1 LDREIRVGVPAR
13 RADGSGRRTAGRWVA
28 PPAVAAVRFSGLR
41 VVGRELSRARL
52 GKAVGVPRGA
62 DDPQGPNRPGAGG
75 FARPSPGRGSWGLSF
90 SGSGHPH
97 RAPTP
102 GSATDQ
108 GETRSAASAVPGP
121 HRLPLVLVRAD
132 PPVRTVN
139 KSTWQSV
146 VARRTAGSGPVVAHH
161 ASVARYGESWLAASW
176 PGCPP
181 YRPRG
186 LEVLV
191 ARNLGASVCLERRG
205 DCGCLAGSGL
215 SCLGGHHRRSLPCS
229 PRRPPCLLFGKSAH
243 G

>member
-1 LDREIRVGVPAR
+1 
-13 RADGSGRRTAGRWVA
+13 
-28 PPAVAAVRFSGLR
+28 
-41 VVGRELSRARL
+41 
-52 GKAVGVPRGA
+52 VGVPRGA

-191 ARNLGASVCLERRG
+191 AKEPRGLGLPGAAWRLRLFSRFGLVLPGRASPAI
-205 DCGCLAGSGL
+205 LAL
-215 SCLGGHHRRSLPCS
+215 F

>member
-1 LDREIRVGVPAR
+1 
-13 RADGSGRRTAGRWVA
+13 
-28 PPAVAAVRFSGLR
+28 
-41 VVGRELSRARL
+41 
-52 GKAVGVPRGA
+52 VGVPRGA

-161 ASVARYGESWLAASW
+161 GSVARYGESWLAASW

-191 ARNLGASVCLERRG
+191 AKEPRGLGLPGAAWRLRLFSRFGLVLPGRASPAI
-205 DCGCLAGSGL
+205 LALFPSASALFALREVGAWL
-215 SCLGGHHRRSLPCS
+215 RHRSYRLI
-229 PRRPPCLLFGKSAH
+229 R
-243 G
+243 